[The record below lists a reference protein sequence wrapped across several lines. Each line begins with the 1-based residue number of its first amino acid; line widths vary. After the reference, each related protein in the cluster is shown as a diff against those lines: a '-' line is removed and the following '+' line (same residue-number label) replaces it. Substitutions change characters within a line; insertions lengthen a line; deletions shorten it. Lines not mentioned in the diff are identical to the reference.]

1 MDRSATGERLYPP
14 GILLQ
19 VSGEKPPDVIPSRSF
34 TCLSGGALGDIISQ
48 RNNGKTEGA
57 RSSWECHSG
66 GENFLPVAYD
76 HLQGS
81 WEHQLDESPGL
92 TAEGTVPPKSTRWQS
107 GERRTWDNPRSGE
120 DTQGHQGSL
129 FHKLPTTP
137 ENHGRWRETVL
148 QCLRLFFHTLFKL
161 I

>member
-1 MDRSATGERLYPP
+1 MLLEKGCIPP
-14 GILLQ
+14 W
-19 VSGEKPPDVIPSRSF
+19 DTASRSQVKSHPGVILAGHSSAF
-34 TCLSGGALGDIISQ
+34 QVGLWGYHLTKG
-48 RNNGKTEGA
+48 NNGKTERA

-66 GENFLPVAYD
+66 GENFLLFAYD
-76 HLQGS
+76 HLQGN

-107 GERRTWDNPRSGE
+107 REKNLGQPRSGE

-137 ENHGRWRETVL
+137 ENPWEVERDGAAVPQTVL
-148 QCLRLFFHTLFKL
+148 LPFKL